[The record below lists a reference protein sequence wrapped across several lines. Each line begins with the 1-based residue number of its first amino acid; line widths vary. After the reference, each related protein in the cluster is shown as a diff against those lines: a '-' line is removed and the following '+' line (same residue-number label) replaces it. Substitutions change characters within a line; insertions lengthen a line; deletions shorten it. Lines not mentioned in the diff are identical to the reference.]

1 MNKKIMTLESQFE
14 AQRIKNVL
22 DREKIPHIIRSF
34 HDSAYDGLFQGQQG
48 WGVLMADEKN
58 EKKILELVG
67 NKTV

>member
-22 DREKIPHIIRSF
+22 DRENIPHIIRSF

-67 NKTV
+67 DKKA

>member
-22 DREKIPHIIRSF
+22 DRENIPHIIRSF

-48 WGVLMADEKN
+48 WGVLMADKKN
-58 EKKILELVG
+58 EKRILELVG
-67 NKTV
+67 DKKA